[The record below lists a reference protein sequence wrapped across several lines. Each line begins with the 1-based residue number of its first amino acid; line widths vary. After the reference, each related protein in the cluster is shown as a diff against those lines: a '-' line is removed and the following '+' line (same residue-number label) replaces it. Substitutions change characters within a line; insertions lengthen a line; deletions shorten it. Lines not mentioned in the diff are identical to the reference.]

1 MSGANLTNLNPANL
15 SSAVPLNMGGTGATT
30 ASAGLNA
37 LLPSQT
43 GNSGKYL
50 TTNGTTASWATVNAG
65 ASLSNDTT
73 TATNLY
79 PLFANATTGTPTTI
93 YTSNANLLYKPSTGE
108 LQASEVVATN
118 GILVN
123 SSTVS
128 ASYTIASGYNGHSVG
143 PMTVNSGVTVTVSS
157 GQIWYIV

>member
-1 MSGANLTNLNPANL
+1 MLFRS
-15 SSAVPLNMGGTGATT
+15 
-30 ASAGLNA
+30 
-37 LLPSQT
+37 
-43 GNSGKYL
+43 
-50 TTNGTTASWATVNAG
+50 
-65 ASLSNDTT
+65 
-73 TATNLY
+73 
-79 PLFANATTGTPTTI
+79 FANATTGTPTTI

-143 PMTVNSGVTVTVSS
+143 PMTVNSGATVTVSN